1 MSLPD
6 SLFTSSSVHAREVTL
21 GDGSKHVLHFKEL
34 PATKFAAYHEARAST
49 DEEVRQGS
57 IARLIAFSVVE
68 ADGSPALDYER
79 ALQIKPGPANEMMAH
94 ILEVNGYGDSAKK
107 G

>member
-1 MSLPD
+1 MLPD
-6 SLFTSSSVHAREVTL
+6 SLFTSTTVHPREVTL

-34 PATKFAAYHEARAST
+34 PAVKFAAYHEARSSENE
-49 DEEVRQGS
+49 DVRQGS

-68 ADGSPALDYER
+68 ADGSPALDYEK
-79 ALQIKPGPANEMMAH
+79 ALQIKPGPANEMMRH
-94 ILEVNGYGDSAKK
+94 ILDINGYGAEEKK